1 MSKQWYVIHTQ
12 TGYED
17 RVRSALEAKI
27 KAGSAGE
34 RISQVLVP
42 IEQVSEIKSGKKKIS
57 QRKFFPGYILVEME
71 LTDDTWYMIKNI
83 KGVTGFVGAGSRP
96 IPLKG
101 DEIDTILKQAK
112 DAKEKP
118 TPKVMFEK
126 GEAVRVVE
134 GPFMNFNGT
143 IEESNAGKGKIKVMI
158 SIFGRATPVELEMW
172 QVEKI

>member
-1 MSKQWYVIHTQ
+1 MAKQWYVIHTQ

-17 RVRSALEAKI
+17 RVKTALEAKI
-27 KAGSAGE
+27 KSALVGE
-34 RISQVLVP
+34 KVSQVLVP
-42 IEQVSEIKSGKKKIS
+42 IEQVSEIKGGKKKIS

-71 LTDDTWYMIKNI
+71 LTDDTWYMIKSI
-83 KGVTGFVGAGSRP
+83 TGVTGFVGAGARP
-96 IPLKG
+96 IPLKS
-101 DEIDTILKQAK
+101 DEIDTILKQTK

-126 GEAVRVVE
+126 GEAVRVTE

-143 IEESNAGKGKIKVMI
+143 IEEANVGKGKIKIMI

>member
-1 MSKQWYVIHTQ
+1 MAKQWYVIHTQ

-17 RVRSALEAKI
+17 KVRSALEAKM
-27 KAGSAGE
+27 KSAAGE
-34 RISQVLVP
+34 DKISQVLVP
-42 IEQVSEIKSGKKKIS
+42 IEQVSEIKAGKKKIS

-71 LTDDTWYMIKNI
+71 LTDDTWYMVKNI
-83 KGVTGFVGAGSRP
+83 TGVTGFVGAGSRP

-143 IEESNAGKGKIKVMI
+143 IEESNAGKGKIKIMI

>member
-1 MSKQWYVIHTQ
+1 MAKQWYVIHTQ

-17 RVRSALEAKI
+17 KVRKSLEAKI
-27 KAGSAGE
+27 KAEPGSGG
-34 RISQVLVP
+34 ISQVLVP
-42 IEQVSEIKSGKKKIS
+42 IEQVSEIKGGKKKIS
-57 QRKFFPGYILVEME
+57 ERKFFPGYILVEMD
-71 LTDDTWYMIKNI
+71 LTDDSWYMIKNI
-83 KGVTGFVGAGSRP
+83 TGVTGFVGAGARP
-96 IPLKG
+96 IPLKV
-101 DEIDTILKQAK
+101 DEIDTILRQAK

-126 GEAVRVVE
+126 GEAVRVTE

-143 IEESNAGKGKIKVMI
+143 IEESNAGKGKIKIMI

>member
-1 MSKQWYVIHTQ
+1 MAKQWYVIHTQ

-17 RVRSALEAKI
+17 RIKAALEAKM
-27 KAGSAGE
+27 KTALGSDK
-34 RISQVLVP
+34 ISQVLVP
-42 IEQVSEIKSGKKKIS
+42 IEQVSEIKAGKKKIS
-57 QRKFFPGYILVEME
+57 QRKFFPGYILIEMD
-71 LTDDTWYMIKNI
+71 LTDETWYMIKSI
-83 KGVTGFVGAGSRP
+83 TGVTGFVGAGARP

-126 GEAVRVVE
+126 GEAVRVTE

-143 IEESNAGKGKIKVMI
+143 IEESNAGKGKIKIMI

>member
-1 MSKQWYVIHTQ
+1 MAKQWYVIHTQ

-17 RVRSALEAKI
+17 KVKSSLEAKM
-27 KAGSAGE
+27 KSVSGE
-34 RISQVLVP
+34 DKISQVLVP
-42 IEQVSEIKSGKKKIS
+42 IEQVSEIKAGKKKIS
-57 QRKFFPGYILVEME
+57 QRKFFPGYILVEMD
-71 LTDDTWYMIKNI
+71 LTDDTWYMIKSI
-83 KGVTGFVGAGSRP
+83 TGVTGFVGAGARP
-96 IPLKG
+96 IPLKSE
-101 DEIDTILKQAK
+101 EIDAILKQTK

-126 GEAVRVVE
+126 GEAVRVIE

-143 IEESNAGKGKIKVMI
+143 IEEANAGKGKIKIMI

>member
-1 MSKQWYVIHTQ
+1 MAKQWYVIHTQ

-17 RVRSALEAKI
+17 RVKTALEAKI
-27 KAGSAGE
+27 KSALVGE
-34 RISQVLVP
+34 KVSQVLVP
-42 IEQVSEIKSGKKKIS
+42 IEQVSEIKGGKKKIS

-71 LTDDTWYMIKNI
+71 LTDDTWYMIKSI
-83 KGVTGFVGAGSRP
+83 TGVTGFVGAGARP
-96 IPLKG
+96 IPLKS
-101 DEIDTILKQAK
+101 DEIDTILKQTK

-126 GEAVRVVE
+126 GEAVRVTE

-143 IEESNAGKGKIKVMI
+143 IEEANVGKGKIKIMI
-158 SIFGRATPVELEMW
+158 SKFGRATPVELEMW

>member
-1 MSKQWYVIHTQ
+1 MAKQWYVIHTQ

-17 RVRSALEAKI
+17 RIKAALEAKM
-27 KAGSAGE
+27 KTALGSDK
-34 RISQVLVP
+34 IFQVLVP
-42 IEQVSEIKSGKKKIS
+42 IEQVSEIKAGKKKIS
-57 QRKFFPGYILVEME
+57 QRKFFPGYILIEMD
-71 LTDDTWYMIKNI
+71 LTDETWYMIKSI
-83 KGVTGFVGAGSRP
+83 TGVTGFVGAGARP

-101 DEIDTILKQAK
+101 DEIDTRLKQAK

-126 GEAVRVVE
+126 GEAVRVTE

-143 IEESNAGKGKIKVMI
+143 IEESNAGKGKIKIMI

>member
-1 MSKQWYVIHTQ
+1 MK
-12 TGYED
+12 
-17 RVRSALEAKI
+17 SALGAEM
-27 KAGSAGE
+27 
-34 RISQVLVP
+34 ISQVLVP
-42 IEQVSEIKSGKKKIS
+42 IEQVSEIKAGKKKIS

-71 LTDDTWYMIKNI
+71 MTDDTWYMIKNI
-83 KGVTGFVGAGSRP
+83 TGVTGFVGAGSRP

-126 GEAVRVVE
+126 GESVRVVE

-143 IEESNAGKGKIKVMI
+143 IEEANAGKGKIKVMI

>member
-1 MSKQWYVIHTQ
+1 MAKQWYVIHTQ

-17 RVRSALEAKI
+17 KVRSSLEAKM
-27 KAGSAGE
+27 KSVSGE
-34 RISQVLVP
+34 DKISQVLVP
-42 IEQVSEIKSGKKKIS
+42 IEQVSEIKAGKKKIS
-57 QRKFFPGYILVEME
+57 QRKFFPGYILVEMD
-71 LTDDTWYMIKNI
+71 LTDDTWYMIKSI
-83 KGVTGFVGAGSRP
+83 TGVTGFVGAGARP

-101 DEIDTILKQAK
+101 EEIDAILKQTK

-126 GEAVRVVE
+126 GEAVRVIE

-143 IEESNAGKGKIKVMI
+143 IEEANAGKGKIQIMI

>member
-1 MSKQWYVIHTQ
+1 MAKQWYVIHTQ

-17 RVRSALEAKI
+17 KVRKSLEAKI
-27 KAGSAGE
+27 KTDPGHDG
-34 RISQVLVP
+34 ISQVLVP
-42 IEQVSEIKSGKKKIS
+42 IEQVSEIKGGKKKIS
-57 QRKFFPGYILVEME
+57 ERKFFPGYILVEME
-71 LTDDTWYMIKNI
+71 LTDESWYMIKSI
-83 KGVTGFVGAGSRP
+83 SGVTGFVGAGARP
-96 IPLKG
+96 IPLKA
-101 DEIDTILKQAK
+101 DEIDTILRQAK

-126 GEAVRVVE
+126 GEAVRVTE

-143 IEESNAGKGKIKVMI
+143 IEESNAGKGKIKIMI

>member
-1 MSKQWYVIHTQ
+1 MAKQWYVIHTQ

-17 RVRSALEAKI
+17 RIKAALEAKM
-27 KAGSAGE
+27 KTALGSDK
-34 RISQVLVP
+34 IFQVLVP
-42 IEQVSEIKSGKKKIS
+42 IEQVSEIKAGKKKIS
-57 QRKFFPGYILVEME
+57 QRKFFPGYILIEMD
-71 LTDDTWYMIKNI
+71 LTDETWYMIKSI
-83 KGVTGFVGAGSRP
+83 TGVTGFVGAGARP

-126 GEAVRVVE
+126 GEAVRVTE

-143 IEESNAGKGKIKVMI
+143 IEESNAGKGKIKIMI

>member
-1 MSKQWYVIHTQ
+1 MAKQWYVIHTQ

-17 RVRSALEAKI
+17 KVRSALEAKMKI
-27 KAGSAGE
+27 VGTGE
-34 RISQVLVP
+34 KIAQVLVP
-42 IEQVSEIKSGKKKIS
+42 IEQVSEIKGGKKKIS

-71 LTDDTWYMIKNI
+71 LTDDTWYMIKSI
-83 KGVTGFVGAGSRP
+83 TGVTGFVGAGSRP

-126 GEAVRVVE
+126 GEAVRVIE

-158 SIFGRATPVELEMW
+158 SIFGRGTPVELETW
-172 QVEKI
+172 QAEKI

>member
-1 MSKQWYVIHTQ
+1 MAKQWYVIHTQ

-17 RVRSALEAKI
+17 KVRTALEAKI
-27 KAGSAGE
+27 KGALVGE
-34 RISQVLVP
+34 KVSQVLVP
-42 IEQVSEIKSGKKKIS
+42 IEQVSEIKGGKKKIS

-71 LTDDTWYMIKNI
+71 LTDDTWYMIKSI
-83 KGVTGFVGAGSRP
+83 TGVTGFVGAGARP
-96 IPLKG
+96 IPLKS
-101 DEIDTILKQAK
+101 DEIDAILKQTK

-126 GEAVRVVE
+126 GEAVRVTE

-143 IEESNAGKGKIKVMI
+143 IEEANVGKGKIKIMI

-172 QVEKI
+172 QVEKV

>member
-1 MSKQWYVIHTQ
+1 MAKQWYVIHTQ

-17 RVRSALEAKI
+17 KVRKSLEAKI
-27 KAGSAGE
+27 KTGLGGGG
-34 RISQVLVP
+34 ISQVLVP
-42 IEQVSEIKSGKKKIS
+42 IEQVSEIKGGKKKIS
-57 QRKFFPGYILVEME
+57 ERKFFPGYIRVEME
-71 LTDDTWYMIKNI
+71 LTDNSWYMIKSI
-83 KGVTGFVGAGSRP
+83 SGVTGFVGAGSRP

-101 DEIDTILKQAK
+101 DEIDTILRQAK

-126 GEAVRVVE
+126 GEAVRVTE

-143 IEESNAGKGKIKVMI
+143 IEEANAGKGKIKIMI
-158 SIFGRATPVELEMW
+158 SIFGRATSVELEMW